1 MKIKLENV
9 VDLGED
15 DFNSTTEVV
24 SSDPEY
30 DNVESTN
37 LVMDEGGKEKK
48 VSSKKNPTD
57 KNTLDEYS
65 YTEEDDEVE
74 PKEDKAKKSKE
85 DVVKE
90 SKYTKNKENKNI
102 NNKENKKDVN
112 DILEEVE
119 MIEVEENPNITK
131 EEAKKSRKFLEKLQE
146 YMKSGYYSKKS
157 YELSKNFKV
166 PQKKLA
172 KGFASK
178 VLGTIG
184 DTLGIV
190 IDAVKDV
197 TFTVIEII
205 GLILTKGITLICHVA
220 KAIVSMLTLN
230 KTCIE

>member
-1 MKIKLENV
+1 MKIKLDNV
-9 VDLGED
+9 YDLNDDEYGEYES
-15 DFNSTTEVV
+15 NSS
-24 SSDPEY
+24 SSDSV
-30 DNVESTN
+30 NVESTN
-37 LVMDEGGKEKK
+37 LVMDEGGKENK

-65 YTEEDDEVE
+65 YTEEDEKVEQKEVKVKKN
-74 PKEDKAKKSKE
+74 KENIIKE
-85 DVVKE
+85 NKE
-90 SKYTKNKENKNI
+90 TENKENKNI
-102 NNKENKKDVN
+102 NDKENKKDVN

-119 MIEVEENPNITK
+119 MIEVEEDPNISK
-131 EEAKKSRKFLEKLQE
+131 EEAKKSRKFLERLQE

-172 KGFASK
+172 KSFAAK

-220 KAIVSMLTLN
+220 KAIVNMLTLN
-230 KTCIE
+230 KTCIQQ

>member
-1 MKIKLENV
+1 MKIKLDNV

-24 SSDPEY
+24 SSDSEY
-30 DNVESTN
+30 ADVESTN

-74 PKEDKAKKSKE
+74 PKEDKAKESKE

-90 SKYTKNKENKNI
+90 SKDTKNKENKNI

-119 MIEVEENPNITK
+119 MIEVEEDPNITK
-131 EEAKKSRKFLEKLQE
+131 EDAKKSRKFLEKLQE

-172 KGFASK
+172 KSFAAK
-178 VLGTIG
+178 ILGTIG

-197 TFTVIEII
+197 TFTVIEIL